1 MNKNKECEII
11 ELSNVVRETLLYPNL
26 TQQPLYKTVNWKE
39 QLIAITNFI
48 PIAGGF
54 ISAELQILAN
64 YQVSEFFRK
73 FTSFIYGLKEL
84 DDSKRVNFITEVEEK
99 AQDSSG
105 NVMISIIDKLDNIN
119 KQKILA
125 NLVIARTNNDISI
138 EDFFRLSSV
147 LERIPYVD
155 LQLLPSY
162 QDEFYDE
169 SGDTELLF
177 STGVLRQ
184 AYLGEDG
191 DRYILS
197 PLGIKLLKFGVNVD
211 IPIPQITGVKTGISW
226 ENVGDKDIDLIS
238 DANQEIG

>member
-1 MNKNKECEII
+1 MEKDKECEII
-11 ELSNVVRETLLYPNL
+11 ELSNIVRETLLNPNL
-26 TQQPLYKTVNWKE
+26 TKHPLYKTVNWKE

-48 PIAGGF
+48 PFAGGF

-84 DDSKRVNFITEVEEK
+84 SDSKRVEFIAEVEEK

-105 NVMISIIDKLDNIN
+105 NVMMSIIDKLDNIN

-125 NLVIARTNNDISI
+125 YLVIARTNNNISI

-191 DRYILS
+191 DKYILS
-197 PLGIKLLKFGVNVD
+197 PLGIKLLKFGVNVN
-211 IPIPQITGVKTGISW
+211 IPTPQICGVKTGISW
-226 ENVGDKDIDLIS
+226 ENIGNKDIDLM
-238 DANQEIG
+238 EE

>member
-125 NLVIARTNNDISI
+125 NLVIARTNNDIMIVSAK
-138 EDFFRLSSV
+138 RYHHSGVSGTTVSV
-147 LERIPYVD
+147 
-155 LQLLPSY
+155 
-162 QDEFYDE
+162 
-169 SGDTELLF
+169 
-177 STGVLRQ
+177 
-184 AYLGEDG
+184 
-191 DRYILS
+191 
-197 PLGIKLLKFGVNVD
+197 
-211 IPIPQITGVKTGISW
+211 
-226 ENVGDKDIDLIS
+226 
-238 DANQEIG
+238 

>member
-1 MNKNKECEII
+1 MVP
-11 ELSNVVRETLLYPNL
+11 LTTLQWYRFS
-26 TQQPLYKTVNWKE
+26 
-39 QLIAITNFI
+39 AI
-48 PIAGGF
+48 
-54 ISAELQILAN
+54 
-64 YQVSEFFRK
+64 
-73 FTSFIYGLKEL
+73 
-84 DDSKRVNFITEVEEK
+84 
-99 AQDSSG
+99 G
-105 NVMISIIDKLDNIN
+105 N
-119 KQKILA
+119 
-125 NLVIARTNNDISI
+125 ISI

-191 DRYILS
+191 DKYILS

-238 DANQEIG
+238 DTNQEIG